1 MATYPYSID
10 NGSGEA
16 LTFLGVVRAPDA
28 DRVEAEGLA
37 QPGAGPPIRVEFGML
52 AIPVT
57 V

>member
-16 LTFLGVVRAPDA
+16 LTFLGVVRAPDG